1 MKLPITPLLYLV
13 SLASLGGIGHAV
25 YQYSDKTNDYDA
37 KARDKIKKENKRLK
51 AEGIAAKDLNNERW
65 DYRKTWFWKQL
76 ADVNLTGKIEKKDEP
91 KKLEKEVETELKPEI
106 VQLKD
111 IIEVICIARAGDE
124 TGVVIKYTADVEVPE
139 NEVVTSSTPSLKNTI
154 PRGRQRGRR
163 RPTPQPAP
171 TQTIGQFPP
180 HHVEV
185 GEALWPKYNF
195 VYLKSVA
202 PDASFAT
209 FELRIDDKKDEKGAY
224 PTQDVIK
231 GTLDLPPEILAKMR
245 AGIPL
250 RTDDKGQPIPRKVER
265 SDWVD
270 TPTTTVSRQTGRVNV
285 SRKDQEFLEKDGA
298 NVFTDDV
305 HMRDYSGG
313 SGKYK
318 IRGVQFKKLSG
329 RVRQFGVNEGDVLIS
344 INDQKVSGMA
354 NAKKVGRRLYNKGVR
369 NFRAE
374 ILRQGRIIT
383 RTYSFKK

>member
-37 KARDKIKKENKRLK
+37 KARAKIKRENKKLK
-51 AEGIAAKDLNNERW
+51 DQGIAAKDLNNERW

-91 KKLEKEVETELKPEI
+91 KKPEKEVETELKPEI

-111 IIEVICIARAGDE
+111 IVEVICISWAGDE
-124 TGVVIKYTADVEVPE
+124 TGVVIKYTTDVEVPE
-139 NEVVTSSTPSLKNTI
+139 NEVVTPSTPSLKNTI

-163 RPTPQPAP
+163 RSTPLPAP
-171 TQTIGQFPP
+171 TQTIGQSPP
-180 HHVEV
+180 HHVKV

-202 PDASFAT
+202 PDASLAT

-231 GTLDLPPEILAKMR
+231 GTLDLPPEVLAKMR

-270 TPTTTVSRQTGRVNV
+270 TPTTTVSRRTGRVNV
-285 SRKDQEFLEKDGA
+285 SRKDQEFLEKNGA
-298 NVFTDDV
+298 DVFTDDV

-313 SGKYK
+313 SGKFK
-318 IRGVQFKKLSG
+318 IRGVQFKKLSS

-344 INDQKVSGMA
+344 INDQKVTGMA

-369 NFRAE
+369 SFRAQ